1 MGILDEKRLADSLT
15 RTEIADALKNGHPLI
30 AGYLVADAAQQMQEN
45 DALLKVLEQQSGI
58 SQPGQSITDKLE

>member
-30 AGYLVADAAQQMQEN
+30 AGYLVADAGERMKQN
-45 DALLKVLEQQSGI
+45 DALVKVLE
-58 SQPGQSITDKLE
+58 